1 MCYWAQFRA
10 TCNVGQVFSRA
21 GSSPCGSG
29 GPILPPPPKLKH
41 ASTWILS
48 IFCNWAKCV
57 FIEKSLISESLATG
71 KRHQTLDAVSSDLES
86 LSLVKIKGKER
97 N

>member
-1 MCYWAQFRA
+1 MWMR
-10 TCNVGQVFSRA
+10 
-21 GSSPCGSG
+21 GS
-29 GPILPPPPKLKH
+29 ILPSPSKLKH

-48 IFCNWAKCV
+48 IFYNRAKCV
-57 FIEKSLISESLATG
+57 FIEKSLIFESLANG